1 MSKKIMT
8 VQLGDEEEDDS
19 GPSGISKIVED
30 SLVKPGAEMLEKKLK
45 EIKAESEKPTGP
57 LLSAGDVT
65 KIAIDFFRE
74 LGSKYVMPKRVLKEG
89 ERNYAVDIDLK
100 GRIASILIDRSTREI
115 IEYEIKEPRQEVS
128 RRSFEE
134 GGGGGGGSFFSPG
147 IIIIV
152 LIMQII
158 LTVVFNFL
166 GQYVQIPF
174 LTGPPAA

>member
-19 GPSGISKIVED
+19 GPSGISKIVENN
-30 SLVKPGAEMLEKKLK
+30 LVKPGAEMLEKKLK
-45 EIKAESEKPTGP
+45 EIEAESSVPTGP

-65 KIAIDFFRE
+65 KMAIDFFRE

-100 GRIASILIDRSTREI
+100 GRIASILIDRSTKEI
-115 IEYEIKEPRQEVS
+115 IEYEIKEPRKEVS
-128 RRSFEE
+128 RRGFEE
-134 GGGGGGGSFFSPG
+134 GGGGGGSFFSPG

-152 LIMQII
+152 VIMQIV

-166 GQYVQIPF
+166 GQYVEIPF
-174 LTGPPAA
+174 LTGPPAV